1 MEIPGEKE
9 FLQTIQQ
16 SVDKVTTAVAS
27 LESLVKLIINDK
39 RVIITIENKD
49 ANNTEVKTT

>member
-9 FLQTIQQ
+9 FLQIIQQ
-16 SVDKVTTAVAS
+16 SVDKVTAAVAS

-49 ANNTEVKTT
+49 ASNTEVKTT

>member
-16 SVDKVTTAVAS
+16 SVDKVTAAVAS